1 MKLVTKQRQR
11 LEEAEI
17 SWDSAGVGGVA
28 GGCCRQKETERAAL
42 EQPLA
47 ELPEGGNYLA
57 CSVNTQS
64 THLPALG

>member
-1 MKLVTKQRQR
+1 MLVTKQRQR

-17 SWDSAGVGGVA
+17 SWDSAGVWGVA
-28 GGCCRQKETERAAL
+28 GGCCQLNKTERAAL
-42 EQPLA
+42 KQPLA
-47 ELPEGGNYLA
+47 ELPEGGDYLA